1 MAPGKGATTAKEAKK
16 QRLAVPNQHEGSQ
29 TLQNEAALR
38 SAAAASAGLELRA
51 RVLVSTRHGGVD
63 MIAPTPG
70 VGQGAAGPGDSNSS
84 DGADSNAET
93 GAGMPQI
100 QHAVEASVHNTVA
113 RAKRVGFMQPLGS
126 AAKRARGEK
135 RSALSKEE
143 DEINRQ
149 KAKMDAMT
157 AQDNATAFAQQFVWQ
172 HHEEL
177 VCPANDAS
185 DAVKLDY
192 QLRLRSDALRAI
204 DFWWGAWPAAL
215 HIGFAWMG
223 LAHTTKHEDQSWP
236 NKGRTRWHLVFC
248 AAAIHME
255 TLGRD
260 RTHAFVREVWELT
273 MMQRTV
279 DKRAFDHRT
288 GTASSCSGV
297 FQAERA
303 RTTFKLWAPLVGT
316 LDASVPWR
324 VPVET
329 VVDAKVR
336 SNSKTAESRFH
347 TGARAFVKV
356 MFYTGVIDEKFRPWT
371 ADDVLGTDRESHD
384 VGPWFP
390 HRNIEMLVRGPGY
403 SSKSKY
409 VPDLE
414 PNQVKFLA
422 SERFMLFNPGN
433 SECACL

>member
-1 MAPGKGATTAKEAKK
+1 MAPTSRARDGKQAKQPK
-16 QRLAVPNQHEGSQ
+16 LAVPKQHEGSQ
-29 TLQNEAALR
+29 TLPNEAALR
-38 SAAAASAGLELRA
+38 SAAAGAAGLELSA
-51 RVLVSTRHGGVD
+51 RVHVSSRHGGVD
-63 MIAPTPG
+63 MIAPTPRLG
-70 VGQGAAGPGDSNSS
+70 EGAAGPGDSNSS

-93 GAGMPQI
+93 GAGI
-100 QHAVEASVHNTVA
+100 QTPRQAQVHNTVA

-135 RSALSKEE
+135 RPALSKEE

-157 AQDNATAFAQQFVWQ
+157 AVHNATAFAQQFIWQ
-172 HHEEL
+172 HNEER
-177 VCPANDAS
+177 VCPAFDAS

-223 LAHTTKHEDQSWP
+223 LAHTTKHEDVSWP

-248 AAAIHME
+248 AAAIHMD

-260 RTHAFVREVWELT
+260 RTHTFVREVWELT
-273 MMQRTV
+273 MLRRTV

-288 GTASSCSGV
+288 GTPSSRSRVCE
-297 FQAERA
+297 AEQA
-303 RTTFKLWAPLVGT
+303 RTTFKLWAPLVDT
-316 LDASVPWR
+316 LPTSVPFR
-324 VPVET
+324 VPVES

-336 SNSKTAESRFH
+336 SNAKTSESRFNA
-347 TGARAFVKV
+347 GARAFVKA
-356 MFYTGVIDEKFRPWT
+356 MLYTGVIDEKFLPST
-371 ADDVLGTDRESHD
+371 ADDVLGTDSESSV

-390 HRNIEMLVRGPGY
+390 HRKTEMLVRAPGWAG
-403 SSKSKY
+403 KSAY

-414 PNQVKFLA
+414 PNQVRFLA
-422 SERFMLFNPGN
+422 GDEVMLFNPGN

>member
-38 SAAAASAGLELRA
+38 SAAAGAAGLELSA
-51 RVLVSTRHGGVD
+51 RVLVASRHGGVD
-63 MIAPTPG
+63 MIAPTPR

-93 GAGMPQI
+93 GAGFQTPRPAPQ
-100 QHAVEASVHNTVA
+100 VHNTVA
-113 RAKRVGFMQPLGS
+113 RAKRVGFMQPLGNS

-135 RSALSKEE
+135 RPALSKEE

-157 AQDNATAFAQQFVWQ
+157 AVHNATAFAQQFIWQ
-172 HHEEL
+172 HNEER
-177 VCPANDAS
+177 VCPAFDAS

-223 LAHTTKHEDQSWP
+223 LAHTTKHEDVSWP

-329 VVDAKVR
+329 VVDTKVR

-403 SSKSKY
+403 TCKSKY

>member
-1 MAPGKGATTAKEAKK
+1 
-16 QRLAVPNQHEGSQ
+16 
-29 TLQNEAALR
+29 
-38 SAAAASAGLELRA
+38 
-51 RVLVSTRHGGVD
+51 
-63 MIAPTPG
+63 
-70 VGQGAAGPGDSNSS
+70 
-84 DGADSNAET
+84 
-93 GAGMPQI
+93 
-100 QHAVEASVHNTVA
+100 
-113 RAKRVGFMQPLGS
+113 MQPLSNGK
-126 AAKRARGEK
+126 KRARCVE
-135 RSALSKEE
+135 RSSLSKEE
-143 DEINRQ
+143 TEINRQ
-149 KAKMDAMT
+149 KARLDTMT
-157 AQDNATAFAQQFVWQ
+157 AVHNATAFAQQFVWQ

-223 LAHTTKHEDQSWP
+223 LAHTTKHEDVSWP

-329 VVDAKVR
+329 VVDTKVR

-371 ADDVLGTDRESHD
+371 ADDVLGTDKESED

-390 HRNIEMLVRGPGY
+390 HRNTEMLVRAPGY
-403 SSKSKY
+403 NGKSKY

-414 PNQVKFLA
+414 PNQVEFLA
-422 SERFMLFNPGN
+422 SDRLMLFNPGN